1 MTFTDVFIKRPVLA
15 TVLSLVLLVLGL
27 KAFTSLQVRQYPEIE
42 TGVITITTSYPGA
55 SASSVQGYVTQ
66 PLQAEIAQTAG
77 IDYMTSDS
85 ALGKSVITVY
95 LKLGYPSDS
104 ALTEILSL
112 VQQVKYKLPSGVL
125 DPSILKST
133 SQSPILYVSFSSDTL
148 KTEQVSD
155 YVSRVVKPTFS
166 TVEGFQRS
174 TYWGKKILQCESG

>member
-1 MTFTDVFIKRPVLA
+1 
-15 TVLSLVLLVLGL
+15 
-27 KAFTSLQVRQYPEIE
+27 
-42 TGVITITTSYPGA
+42 
-55 SASSVQGYVTQ
+55 
-66 PLQAEIAQTAG
+66 
-77 IDYMTSDS
+77 YMTSDS

-166 TVEGFQRS
+166 TVEGVSKVDILGQEDFAMRIWLNPQRLAS
-174 TYWGKKILQCESG
+174 YGLTA